1 MRSCPFFKDL
11 ALEQWFELLED
22 DENDDPS
29 SSCFSALSYSCYWFS
44 HYPKINLN
52 LFTQEIDRRHQEGVG
67 PMAPTSWNV
76 LCLRYLA
83 DFSLK
88 LAKMTDMGLENWQLH
103 HHHLLLFFFLMI
115 MAQIVAWGQLLLILT
130 SSNEEEPYD
139 ELSEGQPGSYQ
150 NNHLCDTTR
159 THRWSSKAT
168 LTP

>member
-1 MRSCPFFKDL
+1 MRMMI
-11 ALEQWFELLED
+11 LLLLVWA
-22 DENDDPS
+22 P
-29 SSCFSALSYSCYWFS
+29 SYSCYWYS
-44 HYPKINLN
+44 HYTKINLN
-52 LFTQEIDRRHQEGVG
+52 LFTQENWSELQVPVG

>member
-1 MRSCPFFKDL
+1 MVWVVRGWWEWWSFFFQSSQLQATRATDTL
-11 ALEQWFELLED
+11 ITQRLIWTCLL
-22 DENDDPS
+22 
-29 SSCFSALSYSCYWFS
+29 
-44 HYPKINLN
+44 KK
-52 LFTQEIDRRHQEGVG
+52 IDRRQVPVG

-103 HHHLLLFFFLMI
+103 HHHLLLFFLMI

-130 SSNEEEPYD
+130 SSKEEEPYD
-139 ELSEGQPGSYQ
+139 ELSEGQPRSYQ